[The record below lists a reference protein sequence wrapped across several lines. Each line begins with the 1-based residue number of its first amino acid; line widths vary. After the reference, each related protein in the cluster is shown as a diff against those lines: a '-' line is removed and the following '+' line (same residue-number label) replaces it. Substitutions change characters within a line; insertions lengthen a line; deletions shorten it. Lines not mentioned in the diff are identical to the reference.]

1 MHALANETQ
10 RRLKRPAA
18 NGCPS
23 THTARCP
30 LHHQYHI
37 HHART
42 HTPYANAQPHQHTAA
57 HARTAYRHTQSA
69 REGDPP
75 HTTIAR
81 CSPTC
86 RHRHQHHHTEN
97 TMQHHESK
105 EDILW
110 DDLTLPPHPPVL
122 TCRETVFRN
131 IKERWK
137 MIRRF
142 YTTKQFTLLCA
153 PILHCNDG
161 DVSNEHGEITTISIT
176 CLHSSRRNWRVCCC
190 CWCSTKGD
198 VYYTL
203 MSEAISNPLPSSSAT
218 LSFFAQLR
226 TPLHTPVT
234 TNSREMAFYF

>member
-1 MHALANETQ
+1 MQLRVLVLSAAKAAMHALANETQ

-81 CSPTC
+81 CSPPC

-97 TMQHHESK
+97 TMQHHDSK

-110 DDLTLPPHPPVL
+110 DDLTLPPPP
-122 TCRETVFRN
+122 
-131 IKERWK
+131 
-137 MIRRF
+137 
-142 YTTKQFTLLCA
+142 
-153 PILHCNDG
+153 P
-161 DVSNEHGEITTISIT
+161 
-176 CLHSSRRNWRVCCC
+176 
-190 CWCSTKGD
+190 CS
-198 VYYTL
+198 YL
-203 MSEAISNPLPSSSAT
+203 
-218 LSFFAQLR
+218 
-226 TPLHTPVT
+226 
-234 TNSREMAFYF
+234 